1 MRKSF
6 CLNSIASSKQ
16 INGSPLSIKES
27 LYVSIVGI
35 GWARRI
41 DTRLRFNPNRRFTAV
56 VNIMRMMLTVIISSM
71 NVGEGY
77 GCASFSSLSC
87 LRGSVVCMYPLL
99 FLKLS
104 RCTLLANLS
113 ISMLLS
119 PCMME
124 SLAKRCV
131 HFMGVVRDGT
141 LCLFELTK

>member
-27 LYVSIVGI
+27 LYVPIVRI

-71 NVGEGY
+71 IVGEGY
-77 GCASFSSLSC
+77 GCEFLELIVLA
-87 LRGSVVCMYPLL
+87 GECMYPLL

-119 PCMME
+119 PCMMQ

-141 LCLFELTK
+141 LRLFELTK